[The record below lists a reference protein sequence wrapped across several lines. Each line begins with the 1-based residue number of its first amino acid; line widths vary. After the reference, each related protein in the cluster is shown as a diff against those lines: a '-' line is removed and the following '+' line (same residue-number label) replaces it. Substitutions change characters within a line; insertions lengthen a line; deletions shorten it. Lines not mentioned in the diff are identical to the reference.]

1 MGKGDGF
8 YLTADE
14 WLENHDPELWKSGK
28 PSPKL
33 VEIAWEELGET
44 SLLSDEE
51 LALLPWSDSEIPVGL
66 FEEYT
71 SKITELKSK
80 LIIT

>member
-1 MGKGDGF
+1 
-8 YLTADE
+8 LI
-14 WLENHDPELWKSGK
+14 
-28 PSPKL
+28 
-33 VEIAWEELGET
+33 EIAWEELGET

-51 LALLPWSDSEIPVGL
+51 LALLPWSDSEIPDGL
-66 FEEYT
+66 FEEYK